1 MSKEALFICGILIIT
16 IPTIEFGGTFL
27 LRLASGWKGIPF
39 TGLQKSFFRAGH
51 AHAGVLVILA
61 LLVQFLVD
69 AAGMDASTGW
79 LVRNGTA
86 AAPILISAGFFFA
99 PLGGN
104 GTKLNRLV
112 WLIYA
117 GAASLAAS
125 MVVLGLALISAGRG

>member
-27 LRLASGWKGIPF
+27 LSIFSGWNKQAF
-39 TGLQKSFFRAGH
+39 TPMQKNMFRAGH

-61 LLVQFLVD
+61 LIVQFLVD
-69 AAGMDASTGW
+69 AAGMDASSAW

-99 PLGGN
+99 PLGGD
-104 GTKLNRLV
+104 GTKMNRFV

-117 GAASLAAS
+117 GAASLAVS
-125 MVVLGLALISAGRG
+125 MVVLGLALISAGRA